1 MHIEFQN
8 FYCFHWSLLN
18 RVPCVPCVPAWS
30 ARPRANA
37 PMCQKRTNFS
47 FLRANVPI
55 NLSTSQRR
63 ANFSTSPTKRRTNL
77 SKEFFFFWNFSIMHN
92 IYKFLEYLG
101 NCRKFISRNK
111 ERKFCYLQNFIK
123 EKPY

>member
-1 MHIEFQN
+1 M
-8 FYCFHWSLLN
+8 
-18 RVPCVPCVPAWS
+18 
-30 ARPRANA
+30 RANVVYV
-37 PMCQKRTNFS
+37 PTCQKPASFS
-47 FLRANVPI
+47 FVRANVPI
-55 NLSTSQRR
+55 NLPTCQRAKGVPIIQLGVPTTERR

-123 EKPY
+123 EIPY